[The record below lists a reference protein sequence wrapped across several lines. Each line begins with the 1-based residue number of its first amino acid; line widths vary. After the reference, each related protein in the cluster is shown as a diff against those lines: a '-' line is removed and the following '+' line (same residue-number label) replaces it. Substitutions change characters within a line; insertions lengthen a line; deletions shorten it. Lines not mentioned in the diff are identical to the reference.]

1 MTITEIVESQKS
13 LFRSGS
19 TRFVKT
25 RKRTLK
31 IMKQIIK
38 KNEQQLCDAIRQE
51 FGKSYIESFITEIY
65 TVLHE
70 IDLHLKNLD
79 SWSGTESVVG
89 SMVNFPSKSVIY
101 KQPRG
106 TVLIIGAWN
115 YPVYLTF
122 MPQIG
127 RASCRALVYG

>member
-19 TRFVKT
+19 TRSVET
-25 RKRTLK
+25 RKRTLQ
-31 IMKQIIK
+31 ILKQVIK
-38 KNEQQLCDAIRQE
+38 KNEKELCDAIRQD
-51 FGKSYIESFITEIY
+51 FGKPYIESFITEIY

-101 KQPRG
+101 KDRKS
-106 TVLIIGAWN
+106 TRLNSSHVAISYA
-115 YPVYLTF
+115 VF
-122 MPQIG
+122 
-127 RASCRALVYG
+127 C